1 MILRCA
7 AGLAAWLR
15 RTIDP
20 TSALLELASGLQV
33 DLRLLRARV
42 AEFRRRP
49 PLCARRHGG
58 RRTSPGR
65 QTT

>member
-1 MILRCA
+1 MISRCT
-7 AGLAAWLR
+7 AGLVIWLR

-20 TSALLELASGLQV
+20 TSALLELASGLQA
-33 DLRLLRARV
+33 DLWLLRARV

-49 PLCARRHGG
+49 PLCARRRGG